1 MGRNKGRKRRSR
13 RERDGESVGA
23 EALRRSEARR
33 RKRRSD
39 NDVFASALGSAPTGD
54 NLRALAWQEPG
65 PRNLVAMVREDLHP
79 GARPALTCENCHE
92 FVPNDEAGR
101 GRCLHP
107 GSGVLGPWPDT
118 EACQFHE
125 ARRRR

>member
-1 MGRNKGRKRRSR
+1 MGRRKGRKRRGKR
-13 RERDGESVGA
+13 GRESLGA
-23 EALRRSEARR
+23 EALRRSEER
-33 RKRRSD
+33 RKRRRSD
-39 NDVFASALGSAPTGD
+39 EEFFASARITSPVD
-54 NLRALAWQEPG
+54 DDLRALAWQEPG

-79 GARPALTCENCHE
+79 GAKPALTCEGCHE
-92 FVPNDEAGR
+92 FVPGDTGR

-107 GSGVLGPWPDT
+107 GSGFVAPWPDT